1 MNKLTIIG
9 NLTKDP
15 QTRTVTTKDGAV
27 SVCDFSVAVNGRKGE
42 EPVYFRCT
50 AWRGLGELIAK
61 YTSKGRKVC
70 VIGPVTIHTYTGND
84 GQQRAELSVQVDD
97 FEFLSP
103 RGEAEAQPKEAP
115 KEQFTPV
122 DINQEDLPF

>member
-9 NLTKDP
+9 NLTRDP
-15 QTRTVTTKDGAV
+15 QTRTVTAKEGPVT
-27 SVCDFSVAVNGRKGE
+27 VCDFTLAVNGRKGE
-42 EPVYFRCT
+42 DATFFRCT

-61 YTSKGRKVC
+61 YTGKGKKVC
-70 VIGPVTIHTYTGND
+70 VIGPVSIRQYTGSD
-84 GQQRAELSVQVDD
+84 GQPHAELDVRVDE

-103 RGEAEAQPKEAP
+103 KGEAEETPKEPP

-122 DINQEDLPF
+122 EQEDLPF